1 MSATPYLASHE
12 SLYQRKFAHSG
23 HGKPSPY
30 FTHRVLDMNQTPDD
44 NWNDDPF
51 NDNYEPPQITTAR
64 ATANA
69 DSSALLDNA
78 SAENLSDENSS
89 EDEELAA
96 ELLPPERQHFTIR
109 DASDASWV
117 VRKIVEARARRE
129 RIKDWA
135 KMELVAAER
144 EEKFFLQRFG
154 DELESWLQGNNDGR
168 KTLRLPDGTLGFRKK
183 RPTIQIE
190 DEDRV
195 LDWCESNL
203 PDAIRIKR
211 SVLKTPLNEHLQ
223 ETGELPPGC
232 DLDAGGDEF
241 YVR

>member
-1 MSATPYLASHE
+1 
-12 SLYQRKFAHSG
+12 
-23 HGKPSPY
+23 
-30 FTHRVLDMNQTPDD
+30 MNQTPAD
-44 NWNDDPF
+44 NWDDDPF
-51 NDNYEPPQITTAR
+51 ADNYEPPQIVTHRETSNRTTNVA
-64 ATANA
+64 ATQKFDA
-69 DSSALLDNA
+69 SALLDEDGSVA
-78 SAENLSDENSS
+78 SETES
-89 EDEELAA
+89 DEELAL
-96 ELLPPERQHFTIR
+96 ELLPPEKQSFTIR
-109 DASDASWV
+109 DAGDASWV

-135 KMELVAAER
+135 KMELAAVER

-154 DELESWLQGNNDGR
+154 DELESWLQENNEGR
-168 KTLRLPDGTLGFRKK
+168 KTMRLPDGTLGFRKK

-195 LDWCESNL
+195 LDWCESHL

-223 ETGELPPGC
+223 ATGELPHGC

>member
-1 MSATPYLASHE
+1 
-12 SLYQRKFAHSG
+12 
-23 HGKPSPY
+23 
-30 FTHRVLDMNQTPDD
+30 MNETQND
-44 NWNDDPF
+44 NWDDDPF
-51 NDNYEPPQITTAR
+51 ADDYQAPGVAAPRTTSQGADDSV
-64 ATANA
+64 AAGQTDIGETAP
-69 DSSALLDNA
+69 
-78 SAENLSDENSS
+78 DED
-89 EDEELAA
+89 DELVQQ
-96 ELLPPERQHFTIR
+96 LLPPERQHFTIR

-135 KMELVAAER
+135 KAELVAAER

-154 DELESWLQGNNDGR
+154 DELESWLQENSEGR
-168 KTLRLPDGTLGFRKK
+168 KTVRLPDGTLGFRKK

-190 DEDRV
+190 DEERV
-195 LDWCESNL
+195 LDWCESHL
-203 PDAIRIKR
+203 PDAIRTKR

>member
-1 MSATPYLASHE
+1 MISPSSPSAVKAS
-12 SLYQRKFAHSG
+12 
-23 HGKPSPY
+23 
-30 FTHRVLDMNQTPDD
+30 
-44 NWNDDPF
+44 
-51 NDNYEPPQITTAR
+51 
-64 ATANA
+64 ANA
-69 DSSALLDNA
+69 TIQNSDSSALLGEETAADA
-78 SAENLSDENSS
+78 TDS
-89 EDEELAA
+89 DEELAA

-109 DASDASWV
+109 DAGDASWV

-129 RIKDWA
+129 RVKDWA
-135 KMELVAAER
+135 KMELAAVER

-154 DELESWLQGNNDGR
+154 DELEAWLQENNEGR
-168 KTLRLPDGTLGFRKK
+168 RTLPLPDGTLGFRKK

>member
-1 MSATPYLASHE
+1 
-12 SLYQRKFAHSG
+12 
-23 HGKPSPY
+23 
-30 FTHRVLDMNQTPDD
+30 MNQTSDD
-44 NWNDDPF
+44 NWDDDPF
-51 NDNYEPPQITTAR
+51 RDDYEPPQIAANR
-64 ATANA
+64 VASANA
-69 DSSALLDNA
+69 TIQNSDSSALLGEETAADA
-78 SAENLSDENSS
+78 TDS
-89 EDEELAA
+89 DEELAL
-96 ELLPPERQHFTIR
+96 ELLPPEKQHFVIR
-109 DASDASWV
+109 DAGDASWV

-129 RIKDWA
+129 RVKDWA
-135 KMELVAAER
+135 KMELAAVER

-154 DELESWLQGNNDGR
+154 DELEAWLQENNEGR
-168 KTLRLPDGTLGFRKK
+168 KTMRLPDGTLGFRKK